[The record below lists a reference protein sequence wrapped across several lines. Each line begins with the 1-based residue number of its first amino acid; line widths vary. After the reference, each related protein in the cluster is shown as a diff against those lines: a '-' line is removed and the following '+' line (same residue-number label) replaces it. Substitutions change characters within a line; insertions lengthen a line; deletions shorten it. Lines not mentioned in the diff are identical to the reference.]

1 MSLIKEIYKEAKQLA
16 DRGLI
21 PVVQKLGY
29 NEKGKKIVL
38 GGMRYRHLNRP
49 DIKAVER
56 YLLKNKDANALGV
69 LIQDKFVNLDF
80 DSIADHRMYVESG
93 LVDDPSTA
101 NTRITHTAS
110 GKYHYIY
117 NLPDGWFDMFNKTTH
132 INDTDVDVLF
142 GTGNV
147 EYVYPTTLPDGKGY
161 NRNSILYP
169 TDMSDKLKVFL
180 EPHLALKGEA
190 RKPHYIK
197 GKSDSEP
204 VEELTSRERM
214 LVAELERFGYKD
226 VVVVR
231 RSPTGFDFDYDHSL
245 PDPLDGKTMHDHIDG
260 YCIVDEPE
268 NIAIVGTYSNISEVR
283 TEKCPVVLLGRN
295 WGLAGRRCTKRRYYP
310 AH

>member
-161 NRNSILYP
+161 KRNSILYP